1 MAISLNRIRSLKIW
15 QVGLLVVVL
24 LVAGG
29 AAYTAY
35 ARSTSA
41 DAGSLKE
48 NQQLFKVAFGDLVD
62 QVSTNGSLVFPEKEA
77 LSFGTEGIVSEL
89 LVEEGQRV
97 PQGEVLA
104 KLDPLTVSSLHRE
117 VAQVRL
123 DLQAAEE
130 LLKETRQGHTP
141 LELAQLR
148 EAVANADFQVQ
159 EAQEALEDAQVPH
172 TAEQIQAQEELL
184 AAARVTLRDAKD
196 SLAELSPDNRLRYA
210 EAVQLKAAA
219 KAELEN
225 AQLLAEAI
233 QSRADWEVALE
244 EAGTALRVYEDRNSL
259 LNQYRSEKDEALES
273 LEKAQRKLAD
283 LLEAEAETGGL
294 QSHIRGQK
302 ELLKLVQ
309 ESYDMAQEK
318 VAAAEQLDADMT
330 LAKASLNSA
339 KDELERLEREAIA
352 YLTEIGFGV
361 EYGSSSTVLHKWT
374 TDVNLRMYGSP
385 TPTDVATL
393 TQVVTELNE
402 LIRGIELT
410 LNDGPADVEVHFVPE
425 SQFQSIEPHYQ
436 PVNYGF
442 FRVWWDHGGTM
453 VGPWRGHLSRPNLGR
468 LRGHNPAGTFPPD
481 QRGNYS
487 KSGSVPGLLEISRQ
501 HLLPGVDRYRRV
513 RLHRWPHHPTALPTP
528 TPARDDQARGARPS
542 LVGLAGPDL
551 CRRPTAQLPA
561 TIAKTTSRQYPGAGT
576 GD

>member
-1 MAISLNRIRSLKIW
+1 M
-15 QVGLLVVVL
+15 
-24 LVAGG
+24 
-29 AAYTAY
+29 
-35 ARSTSA
+35 
-41 DAGSLKE
+41 
-48 NQQLFKVAFGDLVD
+48 
-62 QVSTNGSLVFPEKEA
+62 
-77 LSFGTEGIVSEL
+77 
-89 LVEEGQRV
+89 
-97 PQGEVLA
+97 
-104 KLDPLTVSSLHRE
+104 
-117 VAQVRL
+117 
-123 DLQAAEE
+123 
-130 LLKETRQGHTP
+130 
-141 LELAQLR
+141 
-148 EAVANADFQVQ
+148 
-159 EAQEALEDAQVPH
+159 
-172 TAEQIQAQEELL
+172 
-184 AAARVTLRDAKD
+184 
-196 SLAELSPDNRLRYA
+196 RYA

-309 ESYDMAQEK
+309 ESYEMAQEK

-339 KDELERLEREAIA
+339 KDELERLEQEAIA

-442 FRVWWDHGGTM
+442 FRVWWDHGGAIYRGRILVASEGITQQERSHLIREEITQSLGLFRDSWRYPDSIFYQGWTATGEYASID
-453 VGPWRGHLSRPNLGR
+453 GPTIR
-468 LRGHNPAGTFPPD
+468 LLYQP
-481 QRGNYS
+481 Q
-487 KSGSVPGLLEISRQ
+487 
-501 HLLPGVDRYRRV
+501 LLPGMTKLEV
-513 RLHRWPHHPTALPTP
+513 RDLL
-528 TPARDDQARGARPS
+528 S
-542 LVGLAGPDL
+542 LD
-551 CRRPTAQLPA
+551 
-561 TIAKTTSRQYPGAGT
+561 
-576 GD
+576 

>member
-29 AAYTAY
+29 VAYTAY

-130 LLKETRQGHTP
+130 LLKETLQGHTP

-273 LEKAQRKLAD
+273 LEKAHRKLAD

-339 KDELERLEREAIA
+339 KDELERLEQEAIA

-453 VGPWRGHLSRPNLGR
+453 EGPWRGRILVASEGITQQERSHLIREEITQSLGLFRDSWRNPDSIFYQGWSATGEYASIDGPTIR
-468 LRGHNPAGTFPPD
+468 LLYQP
-481 QRGNYS
+481 Q
-487 KSGSVPGLLEISRQ
+487 
-501 HLLPGVDRYRRV
+501 LLPGMTKLEV
-513 RLHRWPHHPTALPTP
+513 RELL
-528 TPARDDQARGARPS
+528 S
-542 LVGLAGPDL
+542 LD
-551 CRRPTAQLPA
+551 
-561 TIAKTTSRQYPGAGT
+561 
-576 GD
+576 

>member
-172 TAEQIQAQEELL
+172 TAEQIQAQEEPL

-339 KDELERLEREAIA
+339 KDELERLEQEAIA

-453 VGPWRGHLSRPNLGR
+453 EGPSIEAESWS
-468 LRGHNPAGTFPPD
+468 PP
-481 QRGNYS
+481 R
-487 KSGSVPGLLEISRQ
+487 
-501 HLLPGVDRYRRV
+501 
-513 RLHRWPHHPTALPTP
+513 A
-528 TPARDDQARGARPS
+528 
-542 LVGLAGPDL
+542 
-551 CRRPTAQLPA
+551 
-561 TIAKTTSRQYPGAGT
+561 
-576 GD
+576 

>member
-1 MAISLNRIRSLKIW
+1 M
-15 QVGLLVVVL
+15 
-24 LVAGG
+24 
-29 AAYTAY
+29 
-35 ARSTSA
+35 
-41 DAGSLKE
+41 
-48 NQQLFKVAFGDLVD
+48 
-62 QVSTNGSLVFPEKEA
+62 
-77 LSFGTEGIVSEL
+77 
-89 LVEEGQRV
+89 
-97 PQGEVLA
+97 
-104 KLDPLTVSSLHRE
+104 
-117 VAQVRL
+117 
-123 DLQAAEE
+123 
-130 LLKETRQGHTP
+130 
-141 LELAQLR
+141 
-148 EAVANADFQVQ
+148 
-159 EAQEALEDAQVPH
+159 
-172 TAEQIQAQEELL
+172 
-184 AAARVTLRDAKD
+184 
-196 SLAELSPDNRLRYA
+196 RYA

-273 LEKAQRKLAD
+273 LEKAQHKLAD

-339 KDELERLEREAIA
+339 KDDLERLEQEAIA

-453 VGPWRGHLSRPNLGR
+453 EGPSIEAESWS
-468 LRGHNPAGTFPPD
+468 PP
-481 QRGNYS
+481 R
-487 KSGSVPGLLEISRQ
+487 
-501 HLLPGVDRYRRV
+501 
-513 RLHRWPHHPTALPTP
+513 A
-528 TPARDDQARGARPS
+528 
-542 LVGLAGPDL
+542 
-551 CRRPTAQLPA
+551 
-561 TIAKTTSRQYPGAGT
+561 
-576 GD
+576 